1 MKIGL
6 VTGEYAPMQGGVGDF
21 TREVARAMVALGH
34 AVHVITGRR
43 PQVADVSSQDSGQDG
58 GQDGGIQVER
68 VIDGWSWR
76 CWRAL
81 SDESKRLGL
90 QVVNLQFQTAAY
102 NMHPA
107 INLLPLARRIHPL
120 IRWPRLLPIVVTFH
134 DLRAPYLFPKAGP
147 LRRQVVLALA
157 RHADAAIVT
166 NQEDALD
173 LQSALSHSLSAIRHP
188 PSAIRHPPSAICHP
202 PSAIRQI
209 PIGSNIAPCLPKGY
223 NRDEWRSRYGVRPDE
238 MLVGY
243 FGFFHPLKGG
253 ESLIRALAELVA
265 EGRAVRL
272 LHIGGRSGSSDADTN
287 AAYAARVES
296 LARELGVA
304 DRMAATGF
312 VTPEQVTASFYAT
325 DVVALPYVE
334 GASFRHGTFHAA
346 LAHGRAIVTTRPP
359 VPLEELCDGEN
370 VLLVST
376 GDSHALAD
384 GIRRTM
390 QDTALRAR
398 LEHGATDLSQLF
410 TWDRIAAQTV
420 RVFEQAIGR
429 QQ

>member
-173 LQSALSHSLSAIRHP
+173 LQSALSHALPAIR
-188 PSAIRHPPSAICHP
+188 HP

-312 VTPEQVTASFYAT
+312 VTPEQVTASLYAT

-359 VPLEELCDGEN
+359 VPLAELCDGEN
-370 VLLVST
+370 VLLVSP